1 MADSGITF
9 DANYQIRV
17 LDADKFTATE
27 TLQAQAGEFVGK
39 VTEFDNSEGAASRAR
54 AHAVAEAGW
63 AQRRRACALAS
74 DPALPGTRVVRHMPV
89 IAV

>member
-39 VTEFDNSEGAASRAR
+39 VTEFDNSEGAAPRAR
-54 AHAVAEAGW
+54 TQW
-63 AQRRRACALAS
+63 PRRAGLSAGAPARLRAIRRYQGRALLATS
-74 DPALPGTRVVRHMPV
+74 L
-89 IAV
+89 

>member
-9 DANYQIRV
+9 DANFQIRV

-39 VTEFDNSEGAASRAR
+39 VTEFDNSEGAAPRAR
-54 AHAVAEAGW
+54 ARTQW
-63 AQRRRACALAS
+63 PRRAGLSAGA
-74 DPALPGTRVVRHMPV
+74 PARLRAIRRYQGR
-89 IAV
+89 A